1 MRRRAV
7 AAVAV
12 TAAVVAGGLSSC
24 GDDDAP
30 PPSSSA
36 SGIEVSAA
44 WARPTPAGTTVG
56 AVYLT
61 LRSGDEDALMAVQ
74 VDPAIAGGAAV
85 HETMTE
91 GSDGMMTMTPVSAL
105 ALAPGD
111 DVVLDPGGD
120 HVMLTDL
127 AAPLTDGETFPIELE
142 FRDHAPVTVTV
153 VVGNP

>member
-1 MRRRAV
+1 MRCRAV

-12 TAAVVAGGLSSC
+12 AAALVGGLSSC
-24 GDDDAP
+24 GGDDAP

-61 LRSGDEDALMAVQ
+61 LRSGDDDALVAVH

-105 ALAPGD
+105 ALPPGD

>member
-1 MRRRAV
+1 MRLRALAPVAV
-7 AAVAV
+7 AAALL
-12 TAAVVAGGLSSC
+12 GGLSAC

-36 SGIEVSAA
+36 SGIDVSAA

-61 LRSGDEDALMAVQ
+61 LRSGDDDALVAVH
-74 VDPAIAGGAAV
+74 VDAAIAGGAAV

-91 GSDGMMTMTPVSAL
+91 GSDGMMTMTAVSAL
-105 ALAPGD
+105 PLPPGG

-120 HVMLTDL
+120 HVMLSDL
-127 AAPLTDGETFPIELE
+127 AAALTDGETFPIELE
-142 FRDHAPVTVTV
+142 FRDHAPITVTV

>member
-1 MRRRAV
+1 MPWRALAPLALV
-7 AAVAV
+7 AAAVA
-12 TAAVVAGGLSSC
+12 GLTSC
-24 GDDDAP
+24 GDDDATTA
-30 PPSSSA
+30 PSA
-36 SGIEVSAA
+36 TGIDVSAA

-61 LRSGDEDALMAVQ
+61 MRSGEDDALVAVH
-74 VDPAIAGGAAV
+74 VDPAIAGGATV
-85 HETMTE
+85 HQTTTE
-91 GSDGMMTMTPVSAL
+91 GSGGMMTMTPVSAL
-105 ALAPGD
+105 ALPPGA
-111 DVVLDPGGD
+111 DVVLDPNGG

>member
-1 MRRRAV
+1 MAAFAV
-7 AAVAV
+7 AAAL
-12 TAAVVAGGLSSC
+12 AGGLSSC

-30 PPSSSA
+30 PASSA
-36 SGIEVSAA
+36 TGIEVSSA
-44 WARPTPAGTTVG
+44 WARPTPAGTAVG

-61 LRSGDEDALMAVQ
+61 LRSGDDDALVAVH

-105 ALAPGD
+105 VLPPGD

-142 FRDHAPVTVTV
+142 FRDHAPITVTV
-153 VVGNP
+153 VVGEP